1 MLLLAKKVNLDKT
14 VRNMAVWDRTDPS
27 RGRKLMS
34 TWQKGWTRLPLFFPH
49 KLGQGRGTEE
59 VILQLWRAFQSVTLR
74 TFFKL
79 NQIWV
84 TPVTGACNIQGYSQ
98 CKAFLPP
105 LSGWYLSVLTKGLG
119 EFLQLVLTLGRPCL
133 LLLPAVQ
140 HVLQLHLQCA
150 DQGLSVCTLGAQV
163 AELLVNLSQLL
174 LKFLSEISHKETIGM
189 AEVIETFKTLV

>member
-105 LSGWYLSVLTKGLG
+105 AVWVIPQCPYERPGRVSAARSHTGPPAPSPSPSSAARSAAPPSVCWSGPLGLHTWCASGWA
-119 EFLQLVLTLGRPCL
+119 PCE
-133 LLLPAVQ
+133 PQSA
-140 HVLQLHLQCA
+140 
-150 DQGLSVCTLGAQV
+150 SP
-163 AELLVNLSQLL
+163 
-174 LKFLSEISHKETIGM
+174 
-189 AEVIETFKTLV
+189 EVPVRNTT